1 MVHLFYACVI
11 LLTGV
16 GLATLYSSSYA
27 YAERFFNKSGHF
39 IIRQSL
45 FCVLGVVLFLFFS
58 HADLEKLRKYAI
70 FLLAAAAFLCLL
82 TMVPLIGVERL
93 GAARW
98 IKIGS
103 LTYQPSE
110 MVKFALPLYIAHILD
125 KKKDNLDNFTSGIL
139 PPALVAGVFFGLIY
153 FQNNFSTA
161 VLLMVV
167 VMIIF
172 FFAGLHLHYFI
183 FASLFFIPIS
193 FLLVFT
199 RPHRVNRLLSFI
211 QPQWDPLG
219 AGYQVQASRDAII
232 SGGFWGKGIGHGTRK
247 IASVPEIHSDFI
259 FSAFVEEAGFLG
271 VVLFFALFAV
281 FAVFGYSAAMR
292 SDSVFKRL
300 LASGLTTM
308 IVAQMLL
315 NVAVVSGALPATG
328 IPLPF
333 FSAGGSS
340 LVTTLISAGLI
351 ANVARKGR
359 SPFGYEYVNAGKFH
373 DLEDQDG

>member
-1 MVHLFYACVI
+1 MLHLFYACVI
-11 LLTGV
+11 LLAGV

-27 YAERFFNKSGHF
+27 YAERFYNKSGYF
-39 IIRQSL
+39 IVRQSL
-45 FCVLGVVLFLFFS
+45 FGVFGIVLFLFSS
-58 HADLEKLRKYAI
+58 HIKLEKLRKYSKL
-70 FLLAAAAFLCLL
+70 LLAVAAVLCVL
-82 TMVPLIGVERL
+82 TMVPLIGIERL

-98 IKIGS
+98 IKIGA

-110 MVKFALPLYIAHILD
+110 MVKFALPLYLAHILD
-125 KKKDNLDNFTSGIL
+125 KKKDNLDNFTYGFL
-139 PPALVAGVFFGLIY
+139 PPFLIAVIFFGLIY
-153 FQNNFSTA
+153 AQNNFSTA
-161 VLLMVV
+161 ILLMVV

-172 FFAGLHLHYFI
+172 FFAGLHLRYFI
-183 FASLFFIPIS
+183 SASVIFFPIS
-193 FLLVFT
+193 TLLIFT
-199 RPHRVNRLLSFI
+199 KQHRVRRLMSFI

-232 SGGFWGKGIGHGTRK
+232 SGGFWGKGVGHGTRK

-259 FSAFVEEAGFLG
+259 FSAFAEETGFLG
-271 VVLFFALFAV
+271 VVLFLALLAV
-281 FAVFGYSAAMR
+281 FAVLGYGAAMR

-340 LVTTLISAGLI
+340 LATSLICAGLI

-359 SPFGYEYVNAGKFH
+359 SPLMYENLRA
-373 DLEDQDG
+373 EDQDG